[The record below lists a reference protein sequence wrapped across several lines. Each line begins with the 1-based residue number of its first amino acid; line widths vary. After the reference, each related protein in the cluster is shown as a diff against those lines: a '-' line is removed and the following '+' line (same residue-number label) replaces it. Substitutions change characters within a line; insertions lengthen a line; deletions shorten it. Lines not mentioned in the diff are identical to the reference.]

1 MRRERF
7 GAAGRWK
14 TVCARGANRAAPAG
28 RSALPLGVSM
38 DVIARLL
45 VCLFLIS
52 VPTLASPADEPR
64 FTGNTIADATLK
76 RDALRMIGMI
86 VHGKFKCDALDL
98 IEAEGIPADAQPHV
112 WLPPGAGPAT
122 YERWIVTACSHKQ
135 PFLVVFWPAKEGGM
149 MFQVKAE
156 KVADS

>member
-1 MRRERF
+1 
-7 GAAGRWK
+7 
-14 TVCARGANRAAPAG
+14 
-28 RSALPLGVSM
+28 M

-52 VPTLASPADEPR
+52 VPALASPADEPR

>member
-7 GAAGRWK
+7 GAGRWK
-14 TVCARGANRAAPAG
+14 TVYARGANRAAPAG
-28 RSALPLGVSM
+28 RSALPLGV
-38 DVIARLL
+38 
-45 VCLFLIS
+45 
-52 VPTLASPADEPR
+52 
-64 FTGNTIADATLK
+64 K
-76 RDALRMIGMI
+76 
-86 VHGKFKCDALDL
+86 
-98 IEAEGIPADAQPHV
+98 PHV

-135 PFLVVFWPAKEGGM
+135 PFLVVFWPAKEGRM

>member
-1 MRRERF
+1 MRERF
-7 GAAGRWK
+7 GAAGAWGQ
-14 TVCARGANRAAPAG
+14 CAPAVPVRRG
-28 RSALPLGVSM
+28 PCGPSTSPLGVSM

-98 IEAEGIPADAQPHV
+98 IEAEGIPADAQPHA